1 MMLDWAAD
9 CEGNFVFKIFKL
21 LILTVPKEN
30 GYMSFRNYL
39 NFMWA
44 VLKKKVNDSIQI
56 LPYKYS
62 YTMYVCSAV

>member
-9 CEGNFVFKIFKL
+9 CEGNFVFKLFKL

-30 GYMSFRNYL
+30 GYTSFRNYL

-44 VLKKKVNDSIQI
+44 VLKNS
-56 LPYKYS
+56 
-62 YTMYVCSAV
+62 